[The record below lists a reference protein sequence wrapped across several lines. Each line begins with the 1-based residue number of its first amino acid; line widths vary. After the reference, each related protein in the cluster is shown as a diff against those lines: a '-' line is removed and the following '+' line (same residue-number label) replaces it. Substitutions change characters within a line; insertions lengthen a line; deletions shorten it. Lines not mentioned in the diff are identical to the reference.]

1 MNKMAVKVAFMQSSD
16 CWGCHQS
23 LLNAHLGLLPVL
35 PALDIVY
42 WPAVVDFKLDSL
54 KARPDGDVLVG
65 FVEGSMRTN
74 ADVENAKL
82 MRAKCQLIVGFGSC
96 ACYGNVHGLANEWDI
111 EEGIK
116 RKFTETESIT
126 NESPHEPKEHMPGFT
141 KKIVPLDE
149 VISVD
154 IFMAGCPPK
163 PEAIISAIQ
172 YLLGQKP
179 QPMADL
185 SFCNDCSLNNE
196 NCLLEK
202 YELCFGPITSIG
214 CTLKCPDNGNPCV
227 GCLGPAKTVSARAEK
242 LKTMTQ
248 NMHQLSSGDKKNLLE
263 FLTLFLNVSL
273 MSGFD
278 LAADILKQ
286 VRKTGEAQ
294 TALAN
299 VPADTG
305 DIYSNL
311 MKYMKNNRE
320 FIKISTVCD
329 QCDLEIGSKSR
340 MTKVKRDYEGLPNST
355 DCLIEQG
362 YLCAGPITRAGCG
375 GLCMRVNTPCSG
387 CFGQTAW
394 NVDQA
399 ERFADVVTKGF
410 NVALS
415 KEELLAQVKD
425 KLGFM
430 EKFTLA
436 TNKNYR

>member
-1 MNKMAVKVAFMQSSD
+1 MIKMAVKVAFMQCSD

-35 PALDIVY
+35 PALEFVY

-54 KARPDGDVLVG
+54 KARPDGDILVG

-74 ADVENAKL
+74 ADIENAKL
-82 MRAKCQLIVGFGSC
+82 MRAKCQLIIAFGSC
-96 ACYGNVHGLANEWDI
+96 SCYGNVHGLANEWDI
-111 EEGIK
+111 EEAIK

-141 KKIVPLDE
+141 GKIVPLDE

-154 IFMAGCPPK
+154 VFMAGCPPK
-163 PEAIISAIQ
+163 PEAIISAVQ
-172 YLLGQKP
+172 FLLGQKP

-214 CTLKCPDNGNPCV
+214 CTLKCTDNGNPCV

-248 NMHQLSSGDKKNLLE
+248 NMHQLSSGDKKNLHE
-263 FLTLFLNVSL
+263 FLTLFLNVPL

-278 LAADILKQ
+278 LAGDILKQ

-299 VPADTG
+299 VPVDTG
-305 DIYSNL
+305 DIYANIL
-311 MKYMKNNRE
+311 KYLKNNRE
-320 FIKISTVCD
+320 FIKISNVCD

-375 GLCMRVNTPCSG
+375 GLCMKVNSPCSG

-399 ERFADVVTKGF
+399 ERFAEVITKGF

-415 KEELLAQVKD
+415 KEELLTQVKD

>member
-1 MNKMAVKVAFMQSSD
+1 MAVKVAFMQSSD

-23 LLNAHLGLLPVL
+23 LLNAHLGLLKIL

-54 KARPDGDVLVG
+54 KARPDGDILVG

-74 ADVENAKL
+74 ADIENAKL
-82 MRAKCQLIVGFGSC
+82 MRAKCQLIIAFGSC
-96 ACYGNVHGLANEWDI
+96 ACYGNVHGLANQWDI
-111 EEGIK
+111 QEAIT
-116 RKFTETESIT
+116 RKFTEAESIS
-126 NESPHEPKEHMPGFT
+126 NENPKEPKEHMPGFAS
-141 KKIVPLDE
+141 KIVPLDE
-149 VISVD
+149 IIAVD
-154 IFMAGCPPK
+154 VFMGGCPPK
-163 PEAIISAIQ
+163 PEAIFSAVEF
-172 YLLGQKP
+172 LLGQKP

-214 CTLKCPDNGNPCV
+214 CTLKCTDNGNPCV
-227 GCLGPAKTVSARAEK
+227 GCLGPSKTVSARAEK
-242 LKTMTQ
+242 LKAMTQ
-248 NMHQLSSGDKKNLLE
+248 NIDQLSSGDKKTLHE
-263 FLTLFLNVSL
+263 FLTLFLNVPL
-273 MSGFD
+273 MAGFD
-278 LAADILKQ
+278 LAGDILQQ
-286 VRKTGEAQ
+286 VRKTGEPK

-299 VPADTG
+299 VPPDTG
-305 DIYSNL
+305 GIYANL
-311 MKYMKNNRE
+311 MKFLKNNRD
-320 FIKISTVCD
+320 FIKISNVCD
-329 QCDLEIGSKSR
+329 QCDLEIGSKSQ

-375 GLCMRVNTPCSG
+375 GLCMKVNTPCSG
-387 CFGQTAW
+387 CYGQTAW
-394 NVDQA
+394 NVDQI
-399 ERFADVVTKGF
+399 ERYVDVVTKGY

-415 KEELLAQVKD
+415 KEELLVQIKD
-425 KLGFM
+425 KLGFA

>member
-1 MNKMAVKVAFMQSSD
+1 MAVKVAFMQGSD

-35 PALDIVY
+35 PALEIVY

-54 KARPDGDVLVG
+54 KARPDGDILVG
-65 FVEGSMRTN
+65 FVEGSLRTN
-74 ADVENAKL
+74 ADVENVKL
-82 MRAKCQLIVGFGSC
+82 MRAKCQLIIAFGSC
-96 ACYGNVHGLANEWDI
+96 SCYGNVSGLSNEWDI
-111 EEGIK
+111 QENIK
-116 RKFTETESIT
+116 RKFEQTETIT
-126 NESPHEPKEHMPGFT
+126 NDSPHEPKERMPGFLG
-141 KKIVPLDE
+141 KVVPTDE
-149 VISVD
+149 VINIDVY
-154 IFMAGCPPK
+154 MAGCPPK
-163 PEAIISAIQ
+163 PEAIISSVL

-196 NCLLEK
+196 KCLLDK
-202 YELCFGPITSIG
+202 YELCFGPVTSIG
-214 CTLKCPDNGNPCV
+214 CTLKCTDKGDPCV
-227 GCLGPAKTVSARAEK
+227 GCLGPAKTVSSRAEK
-242 LKTMTQ
+242 LKAMTQ
-248 NMHQLSSGDKKNLLE
+248 NMHQLSSGDKKNLNE
-263 FLTLFLNVSL
+263 FLTLFLNVPL
-273 MSGFD
+273 MAGFD
-278 LAADILKQ
+278 LTGDILKQ
-286 VRKTGEAQ
+286 VRKTGEPK

-299 VPADTG
+299 IPADTG

-311 MKYMKNNRE
+311 MKFLKENRE
-320 FIKISTVCD
+320 FIKISNVCD
-329 QCDLEIGSKSR
+329 QCDLEIGSKSQ
-340 MTKVKRDYEGLPNST
+340 MTKVKRDYEGLPNT
-355 DCLIEQG
+355 NDCLIEQG

-394 NVDQA
+394 NVNQA

-415 KEELLAQVKD
+415 KEDLLTQVKD
-425 KLGFM
+425 KIGFT

>member
-1 MNKMAVKVAFMQSSD
+1 MAVKVAFMQGSD

-35 PALDIVY
+35 PALDFVY

-54 KARPDGDVLVG
+54 KARPDGDILVG
-65 FVEGSMRTN
+65 FVEGSLRTN
-74 ADVENAKL
+74 TDVENAKL
-82 MRAKCQLIVGFGSC
+82 MRAKCQLIIAFGSC
-96 ACYGNVHGLANEWDI
+96 SCYGNVHGLANEWDI
-111 EEGIK
+111 QEGIK
-116 RKFTETESIT
+116 RKFEQAESIT

-141 KKIVPLDE
+141 GKIVPLDE
-149 VISVD
+149 AISVD
-154 IFMAGCPPK
+154 VYMAGCPPK
-163 PEAIISAIQ
+163 PEAIISAVQ
-172 YLLGQKP
+172 FLLGQKP

-214 CTLKCPDNGNPCV
+214 CTLKCTDNGDPCV
-227 GCLGPAKTVSARAEK
+227 GCLGPAKTVSSRADK

-248 NMHQLSSGDKKNLLE
+248 NIHQLSTGDKKNLHE
-263 FLTLFLNVSL
+263 FLTLFLNVPL

-278 LAADILKQ
+278 LAGDILKQ
-286 VRKTGEAQ
+286 VRRTGEPK

-305 DIYSNL
+305 DIYANL
-311 MKYMKNNRE
+311 MKFLKNNRE
-320 FIKISTVCD
+320 FIKISNVCD

-340 MTKVKRDYEGLPNST
+340 MTKVKRDYEGLPNMN

-375 GLCMRVNTPCSG
+375 GLCMRVNAPCSG
-387 CFGQTAW
+387 CFGQTSW
-394 NVDQA
+394 NVNQA
-399 ERFADVVTKGF
+399 ERYADIVTKGF

-415 KEELLAQVKD
+415 REELPAQVKD